1 MTASE
6 YLAQVSTQLRYFV
19 LRHSIPQREFT
30 NNFGFA
36 KVIDEFWL
44 YKHLQIILI
53 QNNRFNRVGCFI
65 LRLASL
71 QPNALIYSFIIFI
84 V

>member
-1 MTASE
+1 M
-6 YLAQVSTQLRYFV
+6 
-19 LRHSIPQREFT
+19 PQREFT
-30 NNFGFA
+30 NNFGSA

-53 QNNRFNRVGCFI
+53 QNNSFNRVGCFI

-71 QPNALIYSFIIFI
+71 
-84 V
+84 